1 MKAVQE
7 SQTLSSAVTLTRQ
20 STAVKFALFHSGSF
34 MNFGKASVLLT
45 EPSSRGRDCAPKMGY
60 TTSPLDKVESLS
72 AKQSHSPQSR
82 VTFRKAESLIR
93 HRKVE
98 SLFAKQSHSDL
109 RNVESAG
116 ALPR

>member
-1 MKAVQE
+1 
-7 SQTLSSAVTLTRQ
+7 
-20 STAVKFALFHSGSF
+20 
-34 MNFGKASVLLT
+34 
-45 EPSSRGRDCAPKMGY
+45 MGY

-109 RNVESAG
+109 RNVESAANRIFSFLFLLG
-116 ALPR
+116 PLAGGLVFTSESWKTAVPVFGLSQG